1 MEKHKWYNEIVAW
14 AGGAEI
20 ECRRGTGVWYSVD
33 CPEFNNVTDIQFR
46 IKPQPKEKK
55 YLYVVL
61 QHNGFVRLA
70 TSNAVGG
77 YEVLMGK
84 IEVQDV

>member
-1 MEKHKWYNEIVAW
+1 MKHKWHDEIVAW
-14 AGGAEI
+14 AGGQKVE
-20 ECRRGTGVWYSVD
+20 ECKAGIWYETD
-33 CPEFNNVTDIQFR
+33 YPDFNAKGHEFR
-46 IKPQPKEKK
+46 IKPQPKQKK
-55 YLYVVL
+55 YLYAVL